1 MEKKEKTSK
10 VGKSMLWAVIS
21 YVVISVIAGVCS
33 VVRGSVQGDSGSA
46 VSWFAILELILFPVL
61 FFVAGYLGS
70 KKCEFEKF
78 KTYKIWLFS
87 FGFSAVLMLLWY
99 VVLEGYVMLNL
110 PAAEGSIALDFF
122 LRKIIVVRDYAVL
135 YLKETPGY
143 KNVLLPL
150 IHFVFRL
157 VYWLL
162 YALGNRRYVSV
173 QKENHR

>member
-1 MEKKEKTSK
+1 MEKKEKTGK
-10 VGKSMLWAVIS
+10 FGKSVLWAVVS
-21 YVVISVIAGVCS
+21 YVVISVIAGVCFA
-33 VVRGSVQGDSGSA
+33 VRGSVQGESGTA
-46 VSWFAILELILFPVL
+46 VSWFSILEVILFPVL
-61 FFVAGYLGS
+61 FYAAGYLGS
-70 KKCEFEKF
+70 KKYKFEKF
-78 KTYKIWLFS
+78 KTYKILLFS